1 MIAILD
7 YGMGNIASIRNMMRR
22 VGGDAVITSD
32 LESVEELSGIILPG
46 VGAFDNAMQKLN
58 ASGIADT
65 LRDFVLER
73 KTPFLGVCLGMQ
85 LLFESSEEGKLPG
98 LGFIGGQVRRF
109 KGPEFHAGKLKIPH
123 MGWNV
128 VRPRD
133 DAALFVG
140 LDQEPRFYFVHSYH
154 AVCADDNDIA
164 ATCNYGYEFTCS
176 VNRDN
181 IYAAQ
186 FHPEKSHRFGMKV
199 FENFM
204 ERVC

>member
-7 YGMGNIASIRNMMRR
+7 YGMGNIASIRNMVRR
-22 VGGDAVITSD
+22 VGGDAIITSD
-32 LESVEELSGIILPG
+32 LDNIEGLSGIILPG

-73 KTPFLGVCLGMQ
+73 KIPFLGVCLGMQ
-85 LLFESSEEGKLPG
+85 LLFESSEEGQLPG
-98 LGFIGGQVRRF
+98 LGFIRGNVKRF
-109 KGPEFHAGKLKIPH
+109 RGPEFDNGKLKIPH

-128 VRPRD
+128 VRPREN
-133 DAALFVG
+133 AALFVG
-140 LDQEPRFYFVHSYH
+140 LEQEPRFYFVHSYH
-154 AVCADDNDIA
+154 VVCADGDDIA
-164 ATCNYGYEFTCS
+164 ATCNYGYDFTCS

-186 FHPEKSHRFGMKV
+186 FHPEKSHRFGMTV

>member
-32 LESVEELSGIILPG
+32 LESVDGLSGIILPG

-73 KTPFLGVCLGMQ
+73 KIPFLGVCLGMQ

-98 LGFIGGQVRRF
+98 LGFIRGEVRRF
-109 KGPEFHAGKLKIPH
+109 KGPGFDAGKLKIPH
-123 MGWNV
+123 MGWNI
-128 VRPRD
+128 VRPID
-133 DAALFVG
+133 NAALFVG

-154 AVCADDNDIA
+154 AVCTDDDDIA
-164 ATCNYGYEFTCS
+164 ATCSYGYDFTCS
-176 VNRDN
+176 VSKEN

-186 FHPEKSHRFGMKV
+186 FHPEKSHRFGMKL

>member
-7 YGMGNIASIRNMMRR
+7 YGMGNIASIQNMVCR
-22 VGGDAVITSD
+22 VGGDAVITSELD
-32 LESVEELSGIILPG
+32 DVKGLSGIILPG

-65 LRDFVLER
+65 LRDYVLEQ
-73 KTPFLGVCLGMQ
+73 KIPFLGVCLGMQ
-85 LLFESSEEGKLPG
+85 LLFETSEEGKLPG
-98 LGFIGGQVRRF
+98 LGFIRGEVRRF
-109 KGPEFHAGKLKIPH
+109 KGPEFGAGKLKIPH

-128 VRPRD
+128 VQPREN
-133 DAALFVG
+133 ATLFVG

-154 AVCADDNDIA
+154 VICADDNDIA
-164 ATCNYGYEFTCS
+164 ATCNYGYDFTCS
-176 VNRDN
+176 VNREN